1 MKLSPV
7 LCAWLV
13 ASGLAVRCGAESYTL
28 VRLTHNDKSETNVV
42 MSVGDLQRLKDEL
55 KAEAALFPRALA
67 SVAEDWKEDKFL
79 KGVKFPSFEL
89 APRKAEAVGTR
100 YDSQEKAEA
109 ARVMM
114 SSSRAWKS
122 LKRPGN
128 RPGDEKGTA
137 VADAVELLTDH
148 FCDLK
153 ESLSFDAADSK
164 DKIALAAGQLLQR
177 STEGPTRTVYHI
189 AVPDR
194 YDPARPPP
202 LLVVFSPG
210 GDGLGMLNQVRA
222 SANRVGWIV
231 IGCDSLK
238 NGMKD
243 EESSP
248 IEKDL
253 MDDIRKLIPY
263 DRTRLYYGGFS
274 GGALRGYCLTV
285 DYKDRCAGILAF
297 GGWLGGPEG
306 AKRPFQ
312 KRMTVAIVN
321 GDKDEGALAFEQSD
335 KAALEKRRC
344 EVKVFRFPGGHTVP
358 PPDVI
363 DEAVNWL
370 EQQALERKARA
381 ARKAGPPAKPGAK

>member
-1 MKLSPV
+1 
-7 LCAWLV
+7 
-13 ASGLAVRCGAESYTL
+13 
-28 VRLTHNDKSETNVV
+28 
-42 MSVGDLQRLKDEL
+42 MSAGDLQRLKNEL
-55 KAEAALFPRALA
+55 KDETALFPRALT
-67 SVAEDWKEDKFL
+67 SIAEEWKEDKFL

-89 APRKAEAVGTR
+89 APRKAEAVGAR
-100 YDSQEKAEA
+100 YDSLEKAEA

-114 SSSRAWKS
+114 SSSRAWKTS
-122 LKRPGN
+122 KRPGN
-128 RPGDEKGTA
+128 KPGDEKETA
-137 VADAVELLTDH
+137 VADAVEFLMDH
-148 FCDLK
+148 FRDLQ
-153 ESLSFDAADSK
+153 EPLSFDAADSK
-164 DKIALAAGQLLQR
+164 DKIALAAGQLFQR
-177 STEGPTRTVYHI
+177 STEGSTHTVYHL

-222 SANRVGWIV
+222 SANQVGWIV

-274 GGALRGYCLTV
+274 GGALRGYGLTV
-285 DYKDRCAGILAF
+285 DFRDRCAGILAF

-312 KRMTVAIVN
+312 KRMAVAIVN
-321 GDKDEGALAFEQSD
+321 GDKDEGAESWRPMD

-344 EVKVFRFPGGHTVP
+344 VVKVFRFPGGHTVA

-370 EQQALERKARA
+370 EQQTLKRKARRA
-381 ARKAGPPAKPGAK
+381 QKTDPPAKPGAK